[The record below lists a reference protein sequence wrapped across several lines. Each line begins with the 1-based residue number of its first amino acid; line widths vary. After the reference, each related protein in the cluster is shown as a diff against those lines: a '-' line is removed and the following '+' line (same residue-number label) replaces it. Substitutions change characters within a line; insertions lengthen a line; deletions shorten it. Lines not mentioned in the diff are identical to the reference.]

1 MSPADAQNSRWSVF
15 LNLDLESTAELYAG
29 SGEALPPALA
39 EEGQGLD
46 PMRQVRER
54 MFRASVLR
62 HRGQAGW
69 QEQGTEAFA
78 RLRDMIVR
86 DAGLQPVAP
95 LCTVQ
100 EDQIV
105 WGRSPV
111 RLDLAGGWTDT
122 PPYCL
127 EHGGK
132 VVNLAVNL
140 NGQPPIQAFA
150 KLSSRPELVMRSI
163 DLGAEQRVETYEDL
177 ASFAQPGSE
186 FAVAKAA
193 FALAGF
199 LPRFHAGGRY
209 RSLREQLE
217 DFGGGI
223 EVSLLCAVPKG
234 SGLGTSSLL
243 AATVLATIGNL
254 CGLRWDQN
262 ILFGR
267 TLALEQ
273 LMTTGGGWQDQ
284 AGGIYQGIKLIETGP
299 GLKQSPPCAGCPT
312 ICSARPTPMKPCC
325 STTPA

>member
-1 MSPADAQNSRWSVF
+1 M
-15 LNLDLESTAELYAG
+15 
-29 SGEALPPALA
+29 
-39 EEGQGLD
+39 
-46 PMRQVRER
+46 
-54 MFRASVLR
+54 
-62 HRGQAGW
+62 
-69 QEQGTEAFA
+69 
-78 RLRDMIVR
+78 
-86 DAGLQPVAP
+86 
-95 LCTVQ
+95 
-100 EDQIV
+100 

-150 KLSSRPELVMRSI
+150 KLSPRPELVMRSI
-163 DLGAEQRVETYEDL
+163 DLGAEQRVSTYEEL

-199 LPRFHAGGRY
+199 LPRFHAAGGY

-243 AATVLATIGNL
+243 AATVLGDDRQP
-254 CGLRWDQN
+254 LR
-262 ILFGR
+262 
-267 TLALEQ
+267 
-273 LMTTGGGWQDQ
+273 
-284 AGGIYQGIKLIETGP
+284 P
-299 GLKQSPPCAGCPT
+299 GLGSERAFQPHAWRWS
-312 ICSARPTPMKPCC
+312 S
-325 STTPA
+325 S